1 MLNVIMYLLTLA
13 ITGWFW
19 FQLSVKKKKQQKIKM
34 YWLYIVQCRLHAVC
48 SVCVCSLNV
57 KNVGV
62 MINYMSI
69 INKNSGILI
78 LELHVLWPLE
88 TALVFNNNEF
98 RRKDVP
104 WCCKNLNYKQ
114 TFGGAFALNCCITEQ
129 DC

>member
-1 MLNVIMYLLTLA
+1 MCFSLLT
-13 ITGWFW
+13 GWEVCLIW
-19 FQLSVKKKKQQKIKM
+19 NAQCYNVPPYSGYYRLILISIECKKKKQQKIKM

-48 SVCVCSLNV
+48 SVYVCSLNASI

-69 INKNSGILI
+69 TNKNSGILI
-78 LELHVLWPLE
+78 SELHVLWPLE

-104 WCCKNLNYKQ
+104 WCCKNLNY
-114 TFGGAFALNCCITEQ
+114 E
-129 DC
+129 